1 MQEVVA
7 VDIGNSAIKLA
18 SRSSKSAWRIE
29 AQATDEQLAES
40 LSEFTTDLKSDSRWL
55 VCCVDQA
62 QARRIQQWVAA
73 KRPSDSFRLIEAD
86 EIPLASEVT
95 EREALG
101 RDRLLA
107 AWFAAAQTEQT
118 EPANSAIIIDG
129 GTAITID
136 VVAAEK
142 HLGGLIFPGPRTVL
156 ASLAEQTAALPDLAE
171 ADPPKLGGEIQLG
184 TSTEPA
190 ILLGVHQSQLL
201 GSIAIVESLEQ
212 QYAKAQVW
220 CCGGLLA
227 GCQSQLPKHWNFRS
241 DFLTQAIFHLDET
254 NSK

>member
-73 KRPSDSFRLIEAD
+73 ERPGDSFRLIEAD
-86 EIPLASEVT
+86 EIPLASEVAD
-95 EREALG
+95 REALG

-107 AWFAAAQTEQT
+107 AWYAAVQTAPGE
-118 EPANSAIIIDG
+118 NAIIIDG

-156 ASLAEQTAALPDLAE
+156 ASLADQTAALPDLAA
-171 ADPPKLGGEIQLG
+171 ADPPKLSEQIQLG
-184 TSTEPA
+184 ISTEPA

-201 GSIAIVESLEQ
+201 GSIAIVEALEKQ
-212 QYAKAQVW
+212 HAKAHVW

-227 GCQSQLPKHWNFRS
+227 AFQSRLPQHWNFRS